1 MASAAAPSAI
11 LAVGAH
17 WVGVWAPV
25 SGLVQ
30 HGMVQM
36 GGDRYAYL
44 PDIAFVPLVAAALA
58 AMLGREGEDEIET
71 EAYKQ
76 NERKYHHNCRSSS
89 DSGGGNLSEDSASG
103 ATKAEWEQHEGLFH
117 GRYQA
122 KETKGDRKKV
132 TALGGLHNETTILV
146 RLVTIHPSPF
156 LDSKF

>member
-44 PDIAFVPLVAAALA
+44 PDIAFVPLIAATLA

-71 EAYKQ
+71 EACKQ
-76 NERKYHHNCRSSS
+76 NERNYRHNGRSSS
-89 DSGGGNLSEDSASG
+89 DSGGGNSSEDNDSG
-103 ATKAEWEQHEGLFH
+103 ATKAEWELEQTEGLFH

-122 KETKGDRKKV
+122 KETKVVSDK
-132 TALGGLHNETTILV
+132 
-146 RLVTIHPSPF
+146 
-156 LDSKF
+156 